1 MLAFQTLFGLD
12 LNGHPPTV
20 AISQRLADAGAV
32 SASVAAYLTALVE
45 GAWAHLPEIDTRLA
59 SAAPAWPLPQM
70 ARVDKSVLRL
80 AIYELLYCADVPDRV
95 AINEAIELAKV
106 FGHDTSARF
115 VNGVLGTIQA
125 EKETAATATG
135 GIEELL
141 KR

>member
-12 LNGHPPTV
+12 LNGHPPAV

-59 SAAPAWPLPQM
+59 SAAPAWPLSQM